1 MNIIKIE
8 EIFDK
13 LFPIS
18 RSITGPGFRKSINII
33 KKYMDLKVI
42 KVPSGKKVFDWVVPY
57 EWELHDGYIK
67 FNNKKILDAK
77 LNNLS
82 VVNFSESISQNID
95 LESLKKK
102 IHTHSKLKN
111 AVPYVTSYYS
121 RDWGFCM
128 KKKDKEKLKKG
139 KYEILIKT
147 SKKKGNLE
155 YSETNLKGKS
165 KKIFLLSTF
174 LCHPSMAN
182 NELSGP
188 LTMLGLYENIKSWKN
203 KNLSYKFLINPETIG
218 SICFLHKNKNRI
230 KRIIHSGTVL
240 TCLGGKYKHLTY
252 YKSRFSLSPLDRLM
266 MHFEKSKEYKTYNFD
281 PSQGGDER
289 QFCSSDF
296 NLPIG
301 RFERNGKGH
310 FKEYHTH
317 LDTKKV
323 MGIKKIEQS
332 IDKLSNLL
340 RFNDYMF
347 PIKRYEKYCEL
358 FLSKRHLYPKSNNF
372 VSTSTKDKD
381 QNHKIIMS
389 ILSYADGNHDF
400 LHIAELFKF
409 PIENVLE
416 CLQLLIKKKLVYLEL

>member
-18 RSITGPGFRKSINII
+18 RSITGPGFKKSINII

-42 KVPSGKKVFDWVVPY
+42 KVPSGKKVFDWVVPH

-77 LNNLS
+77 INNLS

-102 IHTHSKLKN
+102 IHTHPKLKN
-111 AVPYVTSYYS
+111 AIPYVTSYYS

-128 KKKDKEKLKKG
+128 QKKDKEKLKKG

-230 KRIIHSGTVL
+230 KGIIHSGTVL
-240 TCLGGKYKHLTY
+240 TCLGGKYNHLTY

-266 MHFEKSKEYKTYNFD
+266 MHFEKSKKYKIYNFD

-310 FKEYHTH
+310 FREYHTH

-332 IDKLSNLL
+332 IDKLTNLL

-358 FLSKRHLYPKSNNF
+358 FLSKRQLYPKSNNF
-372 VSTSTKDKD
+372 VSTLTKDRN

-389 ILSYADGNHDF
+389 ILSYADGNYDF

-416 CLQLLIKKKLVYLEL
+416 CLQLLIKKKLVYLKL